1 MKGWNEKL
9 RCSSQKQSRVFFQ
22 VHWQSKKEAI
32 AVVHSHYTGF
42 FFLIIMTVIIT
53 SNIEKSLRHLVM
65 VAKLPDDNKLKM
77 SLKN

>member
-42 FFLIIMTVIIT
+42 FFHYHD
-53 SNIEKSLRHLVM
+53 SNHHL
-65 VAKLPDDNKLKM
+65 
-77 SLKN
+77 